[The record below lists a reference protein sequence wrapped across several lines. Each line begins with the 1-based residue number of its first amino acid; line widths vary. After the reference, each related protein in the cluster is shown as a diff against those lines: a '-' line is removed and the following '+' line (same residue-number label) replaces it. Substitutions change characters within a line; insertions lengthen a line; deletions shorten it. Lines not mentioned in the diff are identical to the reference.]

1 MVPSYVVVT
10 TVDVTKSSYS
20 SARTCFRAEKRQIE
34 TVVYN
39 FVKVVQFGN
48 CPVYV
53 WVENENWGALS

>member
-1 MVPSYVVVT
+1 MAPSYVVVT
-10 TVDVTKSSYS
+10 NASYGS
-20 SARTCFRAEKRQIE
+20 GRACFRAEKRQLE

-39 FVKVVQFGN
+39 FVKDVQFGN